1 MAELLPVLVDS
12 YRLAH
17 YLVQAEP
24 PFVLRVSV
32 HSPALAALLRMH
44 STSSAAFI
52 TACNPASE
60 LLPAEENDQR
70 QALLLQ
76 CIEQLGLH
84 WLPGRGEDPAGEWPG
99 EDSFLVLGIEK
110 ETACGLGRQF
120 GQNAI
125 VFCDSDAVPQLVVL

>member
-1 MAELLPVLVDS
+1 MQAYLNAL
-12 YRLAH
+12 YR
-17 YLVQAEP
+17 VQASP
-24 PFVLRVSV
+24 GFVMHVNLRSEE
-32 HSPALAALLRMH
+32 LAAIYRTYH
-44 STSSAAFI
+44 ASSAAFI

-125 VFCDSDAVPQLVVL
+125 VFCDSGAVPQLVVL

>member
-1 MAELLPVLVDS
+1 MKNRDQFLHAYLNAS
-12 YRLAH
+12 YRIEA
-17 YLVQAEP
+17 
-24 PFVLRVSV
+24 
-32 HSPALAALLRMH
+32 SPAFVMKVNLPSPELAALFH
-44 STSSAAFI
+44 SSRARRAAFI
-52 TACNPASE
+52 TACNPASQP
-60 LLPAEENDQR
+60 LSATENHQR

-125 VFCDSDAVPQLVVL
+125 VFCDSGAVPQLVVL